1 MLFLFLLHLSL
12 TLWVFA
18 HSIACKKERI
28 IVKIAVV
35 NSDQRMQAV
44 YFNLCKT
51 YDTYLINEFTN
62 MDKLTIPDVLVLPM
76 FGPDDKGIMTIKGQ
90 QLAIPMSFWASL
102 GDHTK
107 VFCGLPNAFIKEL
120 AYDCDFYMEHARLIE
135 QNAVLTAEG
144 TLCLLIDH
152 TAKSIK
158 DCQVDVIGYGTCGK
172 EIVKWLKALE
182 VLTRIV
188 RRVCQGEP
196 DSISID
202 EWKAEGCGDV
212 IINTAPAKII
222 DRRLM
227 ESWNPAPL
235 IIDIASGALIDEKDA
250 MLCGIQLIKAKALPA
265 IYAWK
270 SAGNIIAETIREE
283 LKS

>member
-1 MLFLFLLHLSL
+1 M
-12 TLWVFA
+12 
-18 HSIACKKERI
+18 
-28 IVKIAVV
+28 KIAVV

-76 FGPDDKGIMTIKGQ
+76 YGPDDKGVITIKGQ

-102 GDHTK
+102 SDHTK
-107 VFCGLPNAFIKEL
+107 VFCGLPNAFIREV
-120 AYDCDFYMEHARLIE
+120 AYDYDFYMEHDTLVE

-152 TAKSIK
+152 TSQSIK
-158 DCQVDVIGYGTCGK
+158 DCHVDVIGYGTCGK
-172 EIVKWLKALE
+172 EIVKWLEALD
-182 VLTRIV
+182 VPTRIV
-188 RRVCQGEP
+188 RRVCQGEAN
-196 DSISID
+196 SISID
-202 EWKAEGCGDV
+202 AWKAEGCGDV

-222 DRRLM
+222 DRKLM
-227 ESWNPAPL
+227 ESWKPEPL